1 MPTSNWTK
9 LNRIRLSS
17 FFGAFIWKIG
27 SACCPCFGRSVSAE
41 ESSWQAIARQFVKR
55 MTTTTT
61 PSAATEGQQLIKRT
75 KSEEEI
81 LKKRPKRKVAA
92 KKNNENEMI
101 EKEASDV
108 ASVTSDVASVT
119 SNVTTEA
126 KENGK
131 SCRKIKPPP
140 LPARH
145 IPPPAAGKT
154 ENKHESSNV
163 DKTSTANVDKTS
175 TSNVVDK
182 VTKKT
187 ENHVGSNGTPRTS
200 KSRFGPDSR
209 FVTEEKRS
217 QSMIRLTGPSNLNSD

>member
-1 MPTSNWTK
+1 MTISNWTK

-92 KKNNENEMI
+92 KKNNEN
-101 EKEASDV
+101 D
-108 ASVTSDVASVT
+108 SVLFFSTVVNSKMQYV
-119 SNVTTEA
+119 
-126 KENGK
+126 GILFIFGIK
-131 SCRKIKPPP
+131 SFALK
-140 LPARH
+140 
-145 IPPPAAGKT
+145 
-154 ENKHESSNV
+154 
-163 DKTSTANVDKTS
+163 
-175 TSNVVDK
+175 
-182 VTKKT
+182 
-187 ENHVGSNGTPRTS
+187 
-200 KSRFGPDSR
+200 
-209 FVTEEKRS
+209 
-217 QSMIRLTGPSNLNSD
+217 